1 MFEDVTNLTTKL
13 DIQMILPG
21 NFQRAQQGDLE
32 SQLTWELLQTHSQC
46 FKSGAIIQE
55 LREIFSE
62 QHPENAYFSYPHWCG
77 SWNSAHQKGIMLTYT
92 QGTYSIL
99 RVSQL
104 SLTVEESRGNT
115 WKSIALHSTIYE
127 ALHLP
132 NVKFF
137 PNLYPLLKV
146 LCFSP
151 VMRVEN
157 ECYENG

>member
-1 MFEDVTNLTTKL
+1 MTFKWYSQGTSRGPSKVTWNLSW
-13 DIQMILPG
+13 P
-21 NFQRAQQGDLE
+21 E
-32 SQLTWELLQTHSQC
+32 SYYKHTLSVSTVEC
-46 FKSGAIIQE
+46 IIQE
-55 LREIFSE
+55 LREIFSG
-62 QHPENAYFSYPHWCG
+62 QHPENAYFSYPYWWG
-77 SWNSAHQKGIMLTYT
+77 SSNSTHQKGIMLTYT
-92 QGTYSIL
+92 QGTFSIL

-137 PNLYPLLKV
+137 PNLYSLLKV
-146 LCFSP
+146 LCFPP